1 VSPLAYRLA
10 RELRS
15 AGWTRDQVEKLL
27 SQCKWIDTAKRDGFA
42 FIVAHKTFD
51 ESPYAADWV
60 MYDPEKKLRGKKKSA
75 AGVQ

>member
-1 VSPLAYRLA
+1 M
-10 RELRS
+10 
-15 AGWTRDQVEKLL
+15 L